1 MEAYQI
7 IGHIQN
13 FSPLLGII
21 LAVGLGLF
29 MTKEIR
35 YALIFLLSS
44 LLVNIS
50 IFYFHAIYVGG
61 RYLAELFV
69 LLILLSLVWTMY
81 QESKKQKSLLVWGI
95 MLSSLYWGSQLA
107 LQPSNSTPSV
117 SSVLGPLSIII
128 LCFRYFYYF
137 YQREINITENISFLM
152 ICITFFYAA
161 GGFFTKLS
169 IEFIKAN
176 GGQFAYLWFIQSS
189 VSIITYLAFAWL
201 IWWVHQEIKP
211 TKRNIIS

>member
-1 MEAYQI
+1 MEVIQI

-13 FSPLLGII
+13 FTPLLGII

-29 MTKEIR
+29 MNKEIR

-44 LLVNIS
+44 LLVNIG
-50 IFYFHAIYVGG
+50 IVYYQILYIGG
-61 RYLAELFV
+61 RFLPELFV
-69 LLILLSLVWTMY
+69 LVILLALNWVMHY
-81 QESKKQKSLLVWGI
+81 ESKKQKSLLVWGI
-95 MLSSLYWGSQLA
+95 TLSTLYWGSQLA
-107 LQPSNSTPSV
+107 LQPFNSLPSV
-117 SSVLGPLSIII
+117 SSVLGELSIII

-137 YQREINITENISFLM
+137 YLREINITENISFLM

-201 IWWVHQEIKP
+201 IWWVHQEIKS
-211 TKRNIIS
+211 TKRNIVS